1 MSKNLAVDKKALL
14 DILPYF
20 AGRRIAV
27 VGDLFLDDYIVGQAE
42 RLSREAPIP
51 VLEYSNRFQLPGGAA
66 NPALNIASLGGV
78 AIPVGIV
85 GADPSGQVLMQKLQ
99 EYGLSTQGIVID
111 PARLTTTKTRI
122 LAQGTLVTPQQVARV
137 DRVDRS
143 VPGPAFMKRLL
154 SNLEETAP
162 RVQAILLSDYQTGV
176 VSQEM
181 AEKAVKTAQTHKKIL
196 TVDSQG
202 DLNKF
207 RGVHLVKCNR
217 REAEMTVG
225 RSLEGDE
232 DFMDAGKKVVKEID
246 ARALLIT
253 RGAEGMSLIT
263 KKQAWHL
270 PAANRTEVYDV
281 TGAGDTVIA
290 VATLALAAGADLI
303 PAVQLANYAAGLV
316 VRKLGNAAV
325 TPQELE
331 WAIAHWS

>member
-1 MSKNLAVDKKALL
+1 MADKKALL
-14 DILPYF
+14 DIISAF
-20 AGRRIAV
+20 AGMRIAV

-51 VLEYSNRFQLPGGAA
+51 VLEYTNRFQLPGGAA

-78 AIPVGIV
+78 AIPVGVV

-122 LAQGTLVTPQQVARV
+122 LAQGTLVTPQQVARI

-143 VPGPAFMKRLL
+143 PLGPAFSKRLIA
-154 SNLEETAP
+154 NLEEIAT
-162 RVQAILLSDYQTGV
+162 RVQAILLSDYKTGV
-176 VSQEM
+176 VSPEM
-181 AEKAVKTAQTHKKIL
+181 AETALKTAKNHKKIL
-196 TVDSQG
+196 SVDSQG
-202 DLNKF
+202 DLYKF
-207 RGVHLVKCNR
+207 RGFHLVKCNR
-217 REAEMTVG
+217 KEAEAALGKPLESDEEFETAG
-225 RSLEGDE
+225 RKLIKETN
-232 DFMDAGKKVVKEID
+232 AG
-246 ARALLIT
+246 ALLIT
-253 RGAEGMSLIT
+253 RGAEGMSLTT
-263 KKQAWHL
+263 KKQALHL
-270 PAANRTEVYDV
+270 AVANRTEVFDV